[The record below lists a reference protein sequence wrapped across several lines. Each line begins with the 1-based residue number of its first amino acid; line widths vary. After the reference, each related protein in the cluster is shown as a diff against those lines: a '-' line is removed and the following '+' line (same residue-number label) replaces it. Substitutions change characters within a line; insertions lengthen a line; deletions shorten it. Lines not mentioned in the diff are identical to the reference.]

1 MTDRISEY
9 ELVAAEHGLYF
20 PSSLGSR
27 VLASELAV
35 TYDEDL
41 AAAQIDFERIL
52 AIPLAERSIDD
63 CQRYVDVS
71 RILSGEL

>member
-1 MTDRISEY
+1 MTDRIPDY
-9 ELVAAEHGLYF
+9 ELIAAEHGLYF
-20 PSSLGSR
+20 PSSLGSK

-41 AAAQIDFERIL
+41 ATAQIDFERIL
-52 AIPLAERSIDD
+52 AIPLADRSIED